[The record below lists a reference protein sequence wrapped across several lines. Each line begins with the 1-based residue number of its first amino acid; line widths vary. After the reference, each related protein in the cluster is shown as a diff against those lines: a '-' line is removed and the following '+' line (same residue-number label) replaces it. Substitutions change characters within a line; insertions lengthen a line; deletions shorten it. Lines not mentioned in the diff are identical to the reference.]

1 MILSLKVKEVSVCLE
16 MKLSL
21 RKAEL
26 EMKRPSF
33 LMLIEPLDPAVLE
46 KRLLCFKKESW
57 V

>member
-1 MILSLKVKEVSVCLE
+1 LSLKVKEVSVCLE